1 MQRLVTGSLI
11 YTSPLT
17 YCTMCDS
24 KFSAAATVIEG
35 VHELPSCKD
44 ALLAASFCACF
55 QGIYI
60 NSETTKTK

>member
-1 MQRLVTGSLI
+1 
-11 YTSPLT
+11 
-17 YCTMCDS
+17 MCDS